1 MYGVTEASDFV
12 AMEQNDMQACMHAL
26 NPEIACTVVDR
37 RSLLIENLT
46 YTTVFYNTVIASLI
60 S

>member
-26 NPEIACTVVDR
+26 NPEIACTFVDR
-37 RSLLIENLT
+37 RSLLIKNLT
-46 YTTVFYNTVIASLI
+46 FTVFYNTVIASLI